1 MPSAGRPRL
10 VTERVRRGIVRSIT
24 LEEAEISAHVAKI
37 VEKQHGITRVVAGAH
52 VAAAP
57 TLREGVEVAFVGAA
71 EPAAVVAG
79 SRVATV
85 VVVEAVVAHLVA
97 V

>member
-1 MPSAGRPRL
+1 LQSH
-10 VTERVRRGIVRSIT
+10 S
-24 LEEAEISAHVAKI
+24 
-37 VEKQHGITRVVAGAH
+37 RVVAGAH

-57 TLREGVEVAFVGAA
+57 TLREGVEVAVVGAA

-79 SRVATV
+79 SRVAAV

-97 V
+97 VVAALALSPH